1 MINKKILISVI
12 VFSTLLS
19 TISVY
24 LYQMFYSPNF
34 LINQKD
40 KFLMIEDNMNFND
53 VRNKLIQDTI
63 LNDVL
68 SFSVLSKAMKYNQNI
83 KSGAYKI
90 KSNMSNYS
98 LIKML
103 RSGNQTPINISF
115 NHARKIEDL
124 AKIITK
130 DLNITNDEFME
141 FINNKK
147 NNLYGFNT
155 KNIMAMFLANTY
167 EVYWNISI
175 ESLFNKMHS
184 EYTKFWNK
192 ERINKSNELKMSN
205 IDISILAS
213 IVASETLK
221 MDEANTIAGVYINRL
236 KKNMYLQADP
246 TLVYA
251 ANDFSIKRVL
261 NKHKKI
267 ASPYNTYI
275 NKGLPPGPIKL
286 TTKEYIDAVLNY
298 EKHKYIYFCAKD
310 DFSGYHVFATK
321 LSEHNKNAK
330 KFQRAL
336 NKRKIYR

>member
-1 MINKKILISVI
+1 
-12 VFSTLLS
+12 
-19 TISVY
+19 
-24 LYQMFYSPNF
+24 
-34 LINQKD
+34 
-40 KFLMIEDNMNFND
+40 MIEDNMNFND

-130 DLNITNDEFME
+130 DLNITNNEFME
-141 FINNKK
+141 FINNK
-147 NNLYGFNT
+147 NNDLYGFNT

-184 EYTKFWNK
+184 EYTKFWSK

-221 MDEANTIAGVYINRL
+221 IDEASIIAGVYINRL

>member
-124 AKIITK
+124 SKIITK
-130 DLNITNDEFME
+130 DLKITNDEFME

-147 NNLYGFNT
+147 NDLYGFN
-155 KNIMAMFLANTY
+155 KMNIMAMFLSDTY

-205 IDISILAS
+205 IDVSILAS

-221 MDEANTIAGVYINRL
+221 IDEANTIAGVYINRL

-310 DFSGYHVFATK
+310 DFSGYHVFAIK
-321 LSEHNKNAK
+321 LSQHNRNAK
-330 KFQRAL
+330 KFQKAL

>member
-184 EYTKFWNK
+184 EYTKFWSK

-213 IVASETLK
+213 IVVSETLK

-267 ASPYNTYI
+267 ASPYNTYV

>member
-90 KSNMSNYS
+90 KSNMTNYS

-115 NHARKIEDL
+115 NHARKIENL

-130 DLNITNDEFME
+130 DLKITNNEFME
-141 FINNKK
+141 FINNK
-147 NNLYGFNT
+147 NNDLYGFNT

>member
-1 MINKKILISVI
+1 MIKKKILISII

-19 TISVY
+19 SISVY

-40 KFLMIEDNMNFND
+40 KFLIIEDNMNFND

-115 NHARKIEDL
+115 NYARKIEDL
-124 AKIITK
+124 AKIIAK
-130 DLNITNDEFME
+130 DLKITSDEFME

-147 NNLYGFNT
+147 NDLYGFN
-155 KNIMAMFLANTY
+155 KMNIMAMFLSDTY

-184 EYTKFWNK
+184 EYTKFWNE
-192 ERINKSNELKMSN
+192 ERINKSNELKMSK

-213 IVASETLK
+213 IVASETIK
-221 MDEANTIAGVYINRL
+221 IDEANIIAGVYINRL

-267 ASPYNTYI
+267 ESPYNTYI

-310 DFSGYHVFATK
+310 DFSGYHVFAIK
-321 LSEHNKNAK
+321 LSQHNRNAK
-330 KFQRAL
+330 KFQKAL
-336 NKRKIYR
+336 NNRKIYR

>member
-141 FINNKK
+141 FINNK
-147 NNLYGFNT
+147 NNDLYGFNT

-184 EYTKFWNK
+184 EYTKFWSK
-192 ERINKSNELKMSN
+192 ERINKSNELKMST

-236 KKNMYLQADP
+236 NKNMYLQADP

-286 TTKEYIDAVLNY
+286 TSKKYIDAVLNY

>member
-1 MINKKILISVI
+1 MINKKILISII

-19 TISVY
+19 SISVY

-40 KFLMIEDNMNFND
+40 KFLIIEDTMNFND

-124 AKIITK
+124 SKIITK
-130 DLNITNDEFME
+130 DLKITNDEFME

-147 NNLYGFNT
+147 NDLYGFN
-155 KNIMAMFLANTY
+155 KMNIMAMFLSDTY

-205 IDISILAS
+205 IDVSILAS

-221 MDEANTIAGVYINRL
+221 IDEANTIAGVYINRL

-321 LSEHNKNAK
+321 LSEHNRNAK
-330 KFQRAL
+330 KFQKAL

>member
-12 VFSTLLS
+12 IFSTLLS
-19 TISVY
+19 SISVY

-184 EYTKFWNK
+184 EYTKFWSK
-192 ERINKSNELKMSN
+192 ERINKSNELKMST

-267 ASPYNTYI
+267 ASPYNTYV

-286 TTKEYIDAVLNY
+286 TSKKYIDAVLNY

>member
-1 MINKKILISVI
+1 
-12 VFSTLLS
+12 
-19 TISVY
+19 
-24 LYQMFYSPNF
+24 
-34 LINQKD
+34 
-40 KFLMIEDNMNFND
+40 MIEDNMNFND

-68 SFSVLSKAMKYNQNI
+68 SFSVLSKAIKYNQNI

-184 EYTKFWNK
+184 EYTKFWSK

-267 ASPYNTYI
+267 ASPYNTYV

>member
-90 KSNMSNYS
+90 KSNMTNYS

-130 DLNITNDEFME
+130 DLKITNNEFME
-141 FINNKK
+141 FINNK
-147 NNLYGFNT
+147 NNDLYGFNT

-184 EYTKFWNK
+184 EYTKFWSK
-192 ERINKSNELKMSN
+192 ERINKSNELKMST

-236 KKNMYLQADP
+236 KKN
-246 TLVYA
+246 
-251 ANDFSIKRVL
+251 I
-261 NKHKKI
+261 I
-267 ASPYNTYI
+267 
-275 NKGLPPGPIKL
+275 
-286 TTKEYIDAVLNY
+286 
-298 EKHKYIYFCAKD
+298 
-310 DFSGYHVFATK
+310 
-321 LSEHNKNAK
+321 
-330 KFQRAL
+330 
-336 NKRKIYR
+336 

>member
-1 MINKKILISVI
+1 
-12 VFSTLLS
+12 
-19 TISVY
+19 
-24 LYQMFYSPNF
+24 
-34 LINQKD
+34 
-40 KFLMIEDNMNFND
+40 MIEDNMNFND

-68 SFSVLSKAMKYNQNI
+68 SFSVLSKAIKYNQNI

-184 EYTKFWNK
+184 EYTKFWNE

-267 ASPYNTYI
+267 ASPYNTYV

>member
-1 MINKKILISVI
+1 
-12 VFSTLLS
+12 
-19 TISVY
+19 
-24 LYQMFYSPNF
+24 
-34 LINQKD
+34 
-40 KFLMIEDNMNFND
+40 MIEDNMNFND

-184 EYTKFWNK
+184 EYTKFWSK

-267 ASPYNTYI
+267 ASPYNTYV

>member
-1 MINKKILISVI
+1 MIKKKILISVI

-19 TISVY
+19 SISVY

-68 SFSVLSKAMKYNQNI
+68 SFSVLSKAIKYNQNI

-184 EYTKFWNK
+184 EYTKFWNE

-267 ASPYNTYI
+267 ASPYNTYV

>member
-1 MINKKILISVI
+1 
-12 VFSTLLS
+12 
-19 TISVY
+19 
-24 LYQMFYSPNF
+24 MFYSPNF

-40 KFLMIEDNMNFND
+40 KFLIIEDNMNFND

-115 NHARKIEDL
+115 NYARKIEDL
-124 AKIITK
+124 AKIIAK
-130 DLNITNDEFME
+130 DLKITSDEFME

-147 NNLYGFNT
+147 NDLYGFN
-155 KNIMAMFLANTY
+155 KMNIMAMFLSDTY

-184 EYTKFWNK
+184 EYTKFWNE
-192 ERINKSNELKMSN
+192 ERINKSNELKMSK

-213 IVASETLK
+213 IVASETIK
-221 MDEANTIAGVYINRL
+221 IDEANIIAGVYINRL

-310 DFSGYHVFATK
+310 DFSGYHVFAIK
-321 LSEHNKNAK
+321 LSQHNRNAK
-330 KFQRAL
+330 KFQKAL
-336 NKRKIYR
+336 NNRKIYR

>member
-1 MINKKILISVI
+1 MIKKKILISII

-19 TISVY
+19 SISVY

-40 KFLMIEDNMNFND
+40 KFLIIEDTMNFND

-115 NHARKIEDL
+115 NYARKIEDL
-124 AKIITK
+124 SKIITK
-130 DLNITNDEFME
+130 DLKITNDEFME

-147 NNLYGFNT
+147 NDLYGFN
-155 KNIMAMFLANTY
+155 KMNIMAMFLSDTY

-205 IDISILAS
+205 IDVSILAS

-221 MDEANTIAGVYINRL
+221 IDEANTIAGVYINRL

-310 DFSGYHVFATK
+310 DFSGYHVFAIK
-321 LSEHNKNAK
+321 LSQHNRNAK
-330 KFQRAL
+330 KFQKAL

>member
-184 EYTKFWNK
+184 EYTKFWSK
-192 ERINKSNELKMSN
+192 ERINKSNELKMST

-213 IVASETLK
+213 IAASERLK
-221 MDEANTIAGVYINRL
+221 MHEANTIAGVYINRL

-286 TTKEYIDAVLNY
+286 TSKKYIDAVLNY

-321 LSEHNKNAK
+321 LSEHNKK
-330 KFQRAL
+330 STQ
-336 NKRKIYR
+336 

>member
-1 MINKKILISVI
+1 MIKKKILISII

-19 TISVY
+19 SISVY

-40 KFLMIEDNMNFND
+40 KFLIIEDNMNFND

-115 NHARKIEDL
+115 NYARKIEDL
-124 AKIITK
+124 AKIIAK
-130 DLNITNDEFME
+130 DLKITSDEFME

-147 NNLYGFNT
+147 NDLYGFN
-155 KNIMAMFLANTY
+155 KINIMTMFLSDTY

-184 EYTKFWNK
+184 EYTKFWNE
-192 ERINKSNELKMSN
+192 ERINKSNELKMSK

-213 IVASETLK
+213 IVASETIK
-221 MDEANTIAGVYINRL
+221 IDEANIIAGVYINRL

-310 DFSGYHVFATK
+310 DFSGYHVFAIK
-321 LSEHNKNAK
+321 LSQHNRNAK
-330 KFQRAL
+330 KFQKAL
-336 NKRKIYR
+336 NNRKIYR

>member
-1 MINKKILISVI
+1 MIKKKILISII

-19 TISVY
+19 SISVY

-40 KFLMIEDNMNFND
+40 KFLIIEDNMNFND

-115 NHARKIEDL
+115 NYARKIEDL
-124 AKIITK
+124 AKIIAK
-130 DLNITNDEFME
+130 DLKITSDEFME

-147 NNLYGFNT
+147 NDLYGFN
-155 KNIMAMFLANTY
+155 KMNIMAMFLSDTY

-184 EYTKFWNK
+184 EYTKFWNE
-192 ERINKSNELKMSN
+192 ERINKSNELKMSK

-213 IVASETLK
+213 IVASETIK
-221 MDEANTIAGVYINRL
+221 IDEANIIAGVYINRL
-236 KKNMYLQADP
+236 KKNMHLQADP

-310 DFSGYHVFATK
+310 DFSGYHVFAIK
-321 LSEHNKNAK
+321 LSQHNRNAK
-330 KFQRAL
+330 KFQKAL
-336 NKRKIYR
+336 NNRKIYR

>member
-184 EYTKFWNK
+184 EYTKFWSK

-286 TTKEYIDAVLNY
+286 TSKKYIDAVLNY

>member
-40 KFLMIEDNMNFND
+40 KFLIIEDNMNFND

-184 EYTKFWNK
+184 EYTKFWSK

-286 TTKEYIDAVLNY
+286 TSKKYIDAVLNY

>member
-40 KFLMIEDNMNFND
+40 KFLIIEDTMNFND

-115 NHARKIEDL
+115 NYARKIEDL
-124 AKIITK
+124 SKIITK
-130 DLNITNDEFME
+130 DLKITNDEFME

-147 NNLYGFNT
+147 NDLYGFN
-155 KNIMAMFLANTY
+155 KMNIMAMFLSDTY

-205 IDISILAS
+205 IDVSILAS

-221 MDEANTIAGVYINRL
+221 IDEANTIAGVYINRL

-310 DFSGYHVFATK
+310 DFSGYHVFAIK
-321 LSEHNKNAK
+321 LSQHNRNAK
-330 KFQRAL
+330 KFQKAL